1 MQLDCEPVQPETV
14 IAAIERLVRVGPPEV
29 DPWWAAGL
37 AESLRS
43 WDGATAEEAWG
54 GAGVVEP

>member
-1 MQLDCEPVQPETV
+1 MPLVCEPLQPEPIV
-14 IAAIERLVRVGPPEV
+14 AAMARLAGDGAPDI

-37 AESLRS
+37 ADSLGS
-43 WDGATAEEAWG
+43 WDGATSEEAWG